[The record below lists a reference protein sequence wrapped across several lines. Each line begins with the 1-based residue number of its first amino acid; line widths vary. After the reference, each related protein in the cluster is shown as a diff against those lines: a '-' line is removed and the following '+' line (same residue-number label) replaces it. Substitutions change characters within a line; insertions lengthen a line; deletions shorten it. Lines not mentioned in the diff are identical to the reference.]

1 MPTFERVRDFIRRV
15 ESHDYA
21 GALLEFYQEDAV
33 AQDNFGEPRRG
44 RDALVAHEIDLATRF
59 GVVPVR
65 KVERFAVNGDLVFIN
80 WVFEFRQEDGSNRVL
95 DEIAM
100 QTWRGDRIAEE
111 RFYYDPAQTL
121 QNERTR

>member
-80 WVFEFRQEDGSNRVL
+80 WVFEFRQEDGSIRVL